1 MNEPILKVQD
11 LKKYFEI
18 SKGMWKREKTTIR
31 AVDGVSFDIE
41 RGKTLGLVGESG
53 SGKTTI
59 GRLVLRL
66 LEATEG
72 KVHLDG
78 TDIFNLNKEELRR
91 VRRKMQIVFQDPYGS
106 LNPRMTV
113 GSTIGEAL
121 IIHRLG
127 DKKRRRERVAELLEL
142 VGLENDHVN
151 RYPHEFSGGQRQRFG
166 IARALSVE
174 PELIIADEPVSALD
188 VSIRAQIMNLFKDL
202 QDKLHLTYLFI
213 AHDLNVTRFISHK
226 IAVIYSGRI
235 VEMAETQELF
245 SNPLH
250 PYTKAL
256 LDAVP
261 VPDPRAPHKKALLRQ
276 DMQNLP
282 PLTLPSPSRGED
294 KGGGGC
300 CFLARCSTATDKCKE
315 RVCFTFPKEGHMVR
329 CCEYK

>member
-1 MNEPILKVQD
+1 MNEAILRVQD

-18 SKGMWKREKTTIR
+18 RKGMWKREKTTIR

-41 RGKTLGLVGESG
+41 IGKTLGLVGESG

-66 LEATEG
+66 LEVTEG
-72 KVHLDG
+72 KVYLDG
-78 TDIFNLNKEELRR
+78 TDVFSLNKEGLRKI
-91 VRRKMQIVFQDPYGS
+91 RRKMQIVFQDPYGS

-127 DKKRRRERVAELLEL
+127 DKKRRRDRIVELLDL
-142 VGLENDHVN
+142 VGLEKDHAN
-151 RYPHEFSGGQRQRFG
+151 RYPHEFSGGQRQRIG

-261 VPDPRAPHKKALLRQ
+261 VPDPRAPHKKARLRQ
-276 DMQNLP
+276 DMQD
-282 PLTLPSPSRGED
+282 LTGDS
-294 KGGGGC
+294 GGC
-300 CFLARCSTATDKCKE
+300 CFLSRCSTATDKCKE
-315 RVCFTFPKEGHMVR
+315 GVCFTFPKEGHMVR
-329 CCEYK
+329 CCLYA

>member
-1 MNEPILKVQD
+1 MNEAILRVQD

-31 AVDGVSFDIE
+31 AVDGVSFEIE

-151 RYPHEFSGGQRQRFG
+151 RYPHEFSGGQRQRIG

-226 IAVIYSGRI
+226 IAVIYSGR
-235 VEMAETQELF
+235 
-245 SNPLH
+245 
-250 PYTKAL
+250 
-256 LDAVP
+256 
-261 VPDPRAPHKKALLRQ
+261 
-276 DMQNLP
+276 
-282 PLTLPSPSRGED
+282 
-294 KGGGGC
+294 
-300 CFLARCSTATDKCKE
+300 
-315 RVCFTFPKEGHMVR
+315 
-329 CCEYK
+329 